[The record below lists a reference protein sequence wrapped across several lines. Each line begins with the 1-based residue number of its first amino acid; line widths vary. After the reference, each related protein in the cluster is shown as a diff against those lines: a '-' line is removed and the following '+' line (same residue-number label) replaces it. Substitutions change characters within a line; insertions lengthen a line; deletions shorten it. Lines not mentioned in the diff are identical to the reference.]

1 MPRFILLVAV
11 TLLFAKTPIAQTESQ
26 IDSIKAEFFKVLKNM
41 PPPSDSEIKAHQPPP
56 RVPDTVHFARVH
68 AYKPQALPAL
78 FETAFFNLS
87 SFKQDTM
94 TFFFVAVDIGELNCE
109 TGRLIACDP
118 IVMQDVRPFV
128 QQFPVGRFPVQL
140 SIATFKTEERV
151 AFSRI
156 CFSDEPVVKWEFAI
170 DSGKKQ
176 LPIFGGTLYGY
187 SVDGGIGIFIDAK
200 ANQAFTA
207 LRRADDDVWE
217 RAFTNEMYKH
227 DHGSWQYANYHFQE
241 HNVVSFTTG
250 FGDGR
255 YGTYVGY
262 DKDGKICRLLTDFG
276 LFDWWKK

>member
-1 MPRFILLVAV
+1 MLRFILLAAVAV
-11 TLLFAKTPIAQTESQ
+11 LFAKTPLAQTESQ
-26 IDSIKAEFFKVLKNM
+26 IDSIKAESLKVLKNM
-41 PPPSDSEIKAHQPPP
+41 PPPSDSETRAYQSPPG
-56 RVPDTVHFARVH
+56 VPDTVRFARVR

-87 SFKQDTM
+87 SYKQDTM

-118 IVMQDVRPFV
+118 IGMQDMRPFV
-128 QQFPVGRFPVQL
+128 QQFPVGQFPVQL
-140 SIATFKTEERV
+140 SIATYKQEEGV

-156 CFSDEPVVKWEFAI
+156 YFSDEPVAKWEFAL
-170 DSGKKQ
+170 DSGQ
-176 LPIFGGTLYGY
+176 QQRSIFSDTLSGY

-207 LRRADDDVWE
+207 LGRTDNYLFE
-217 RAFTNEMYKH
+217 RAFMDEMDKH
-227 DHGSWQYANYHFQE
+227 DHRSWRYGNFHFQE
-241 HNVVSFTTG
+241 HNVVFFSTG

-262 DKDGKICRLLTDFG
+262 DKEGKICRLLTDFG

>member
-1 MPRFILLVAV
+1 MPRFILLFAVA
-11 TLLFAKTPIAQTESQ
+11 LLIGQTPFAQTPAQ
-26 IDSIKAEFFKVLKNM
+26 IDSLKAEFYKVLKNM
-41 PPPSDSEIKAHQPPP
+41 PPPSDSEIRAHQPPP
-56 RVPDTVHFARVH
+56 RVPDTVHFAHVH
-68 AYKPQALPAL
+68 AYKPQALPTL

-118 IVMQDVRPFV
+118 IVMRGFPPFV

-140 SIATFKTEERV
+140 SIAKYRQQERV

-156 CFSDEPVVKWEFAI
+156 YFSEEPVVKWEFAL
-170 DSGKKQ
+170 DSGQ
-176 LPIFGGTLYGY
+176 QQRSIFSDTLSGY

-200 ANQAFTA
+200 ANQAFTV
-207 LRRADDDVWE
+207 LGRADDYVFE
-217 RAFTNEMYKH
+217 RAFTDEMYKH

-241 HNVVSFTTG
+241 HNVVSFSTG

-255 YGTYVGY
+255 YGTFVGY

-276 LFDWWKK
+276 LFDWWKN